1 MNKTWHF
8 FKNMIYWMWNLCNNI
23 GLLISF
29 PHNGHYWNESR
40 TRRKRSDKVKKKKK
54 RSDKVTDCIKW
65 RATFIQINWL
75 HLWKNR
81 IKCNLQFYLPNWC
94 LLITD
99 KSFWL
104 WWILLSIILSLSL
117 KTVSI
122 WLLRKHFFM
131 KLNCNP
137 EVEHFIY
144 TAFCQLEIP
153 ASLNRNLRIKWGKKM
168 DDCVGYFFFLSLK
181 ST

>member
-1 MNKTWHF
+1 MLMLVLMNKTWHF
-8 FKNMIYWMWNLCNNI
+8 FKNMIYWMSNLCNNI

-40 TRRKRSDKVKKKKK
+40 TRRKRSN
-54 RSDKVTDCIKW
+54 KVTDCIKW

-99 KSFWL
+99 KRFWL

-122 WLLRKHFFM
+122 WLLCKHFLM